1 MRPAGQER
9 LADPAR
15 LASPA
20 GLAAAGVTARELEIL
35 DAIGHR
41 LANPEIAAR
50 LHISVRTVESHV
62 SALLRKTGLASRP
75 QLVELAQ
82 QLPAGPTIPIPTTSL
97 VGRDAELATLSGLL
111 ASSELVTLTGPAGAG
126 KSRLA
131 LAAVQAW
138 PGETRLVD
146 LTSATA
152 DEATALIAAGL
163 GIGYEASDLATAAR
177 VTLAGR
183 SLLLVAD
190 NCEHVLAAAGAV
202 LEPLVSAVTGLRVL
216 ATSREPLGVGGE
228 RLFPVKP
235 LGLPTGPSPA
245 EVQASAAGRL
255 FLDRAQAAAPG
266 FRLDEASAPHVAG
279 ICAQLDG
286 LPLAIELAAA
296 RVRTLDVRGLASSL
310 QNRLGVLERPGRA
323 GRHESLASAIEWSW
337 RLLSDAERGLLRRLA
352 ALPGEFTLPL
362 AEVAGTALAGGA
374 ASPDSPAAGPDSPT
388 TRPAGPDSPT
398 ARPAGPDSPTTR
410 PAGRAA
416 GSGGPDGAGVRP
428 LLLRLV
434 EQSLVSVRLPAGE
447 PARYRLL
454 SVIRAFALEHAA
466 PVADEQVLRAHAR
479 FIATAAAT
487 AAQSRWQA
495 APPASAAPGPDEP
508 NLLAALAWAAGHD
521 SELAGQ
527 LLISASQLVETEPS
541 RHALQTI
548 SDLARQRPPDWS
560 SEALSRASQTVCYLS
575 LEQGGQLAD
584 LSRQAA
590 VTSRDRAFAGLA
602 SGWVR
607 AYRHD
612 TRAAR
617 QQLDPV
623 LSYARQAG
631 EPWLEASALQAR
643 GLASITAASAFADWE
658 LAASRFVAA
667 GDLVHAHNVRYMLA
681 HRAVED
687 RIRLDDVPVWLD
699 GCESF
704 AASHRLT
711 HELAHVRLTRAG
723 YLLIRDHP
731 AAARELLEAALPVF
745 RQAGDFRCVAR
756 TLTELAQPTLAADPA
771 AQCEFLLGAL
781 GAAAIASGPPLQAQI
796 LIGLTGAAGAAGDLV
811 LAARC
816 LGALESIAGQATGG
830 TGRGSRAPAAAVEPG
845 LQQALGR
852 PAYATFVSEGREGGI
867 GLITA
872 LYPR

>member
-9 LADPAR
+9 PAGPAR
-15 LASPA
+15 LAGPA

-75 QLVELAQ
+75 ELVELAQ
-82 QLPAGPTIPIPTTSL
+82 QLPAGPAVPVPTTSL

-111 ASSELVTLTGPAGAG
+111 ASSALVTLTGPAGAG

-138 PGETRLVD
+138 AGEARLVD

-152 DEATALIAAGL
+152 DGAAALIAAGL
-163 GIGYEASDLATAAR
+163 GIGYEASDLAAAAQ
-177 VTLAGR
+177 VALAGR

-190 NCEHVLAAAGAV
+190 SCEHVLASAGAV
-202 LEPLVSAVTGLRVL
+202 LGPLVSAVTGLRVL

-235 LGLPTGPSPA
+235 LGLPAGQSPA

-266 FRLDEASAPHVAG
+266 FRLDETSAPHVAG

-296 RVRTLDVRGLASSL
+296 RVRMLDVGELASSL

-352 ALPGEFTLPL
+352 ALPGEFSLVL
-362 AEVAGTALAGGA
+362 AEVAGASLAGGA
-374 ASPDSPAAGPDSPT
+374 GGL
-388 TRPAGPDSPT
+388 AGPDSPT
-398 ARPAGPDSPTTR
+398 AGPG
-410 PAGRAA
+410 GR
-416 GSGGPDGAGVRP
+416 DGAGVQP

-466 PVADEQVLRAHAR
+466 PVADEQVLRAHAQ
-479 FIATAAAT
+479 FIATAAA
-487 AAQSRWQA
+487 AAARSRWQA
-495 APPASAAPGPDEP
+495 APPAPGATGPDEP

-521 SELAGQ
+521 AELADQ

-548 SDLARQRPPDWS
+548 SDIARHCSPGLS
-560 SEALSRASQTVCYLS
+560 SEALARASQTVCYLS

-584 LSRQAA
+584 LSHQAA
-590 VTSRDRAFAGLA
+590 ITGWDRAFAGLA

-612 TRAAR
+612 TEAAR

-623 LSYARQAG
+623 LTYARQAG

-643 GLASITAASAFADWE
+643 GLASISAASAFADWE

-687 RIRLDDVPVWLD
+687 GIRLDAVPVWLD

-731 AAARELLEAALPVF
+731 AAAQELLEAALPAF

-756 TLTELAQPTLAADPA
+756 TLAELAQPTLTADPA
-771 AQCEFLLGAL
+771 VQCELLLGAL

-796 LIGLTGAAGAAGDLV
+796 LIGLTGAAAAAGDLV

-816 LGALESIAGQATGG
+816 LGALEPIAGQATGSARPATGGTGQATGG
-830 TGRGSRAPAAAVEPG
+830 TGRGHRELAAAVDPG
-845 LQQALGR
+845 LLQALGR
-852 PAYATFVSEGREGGI
+852 PAYATFVSEGREGGV